1 MKKRYWKTALLI
13 LMAIVILA
21 LIFAPVIVKNQT
33 IKRSPELIGRQIS
46 LDKLKVNYFS
56 STIRLIDFILYEA
69 EEEEAFV
76 SFDTLL
82 VNLAPL
88 RLIRKEK
95 VIEQL
100 YLAGLTAH
108 IIQEDS
114 IFNFTDLI
122 EHHQTE
128 EKDSSERD
136 STSDEPFQYIFS
148 NLELNQ
154 AYFSFT
160 DASIDKT
167 IYARDL
173 GLFIPYIAWDQ
184 EDRSEAGIRF
194 NFHKEGYFQTDLNM
208 DPREG
213 EFDAEI
219 TINHLYLHEFTEFLR
234 KTVDL
239 DSIGGLI
246 NTELLIAGDLDEIQ
260 HSSVSGEIELLNFEL
275 IDHYQK
281 KLIAL
286 DGMNLSIHE
295 IDLQS
300 QDFQFDSLT
309 LTKPFV
315 QFELYDSSNNFFEF
329 FGIQPSPDTDSAQG
343 IDSEKDSL
351 ESLPGSPLSYALNSF
366 IITEGMIDFTDYR
379 TTEPFSYDLSELEM
393 SVASISSHDD
403 RIDLSA
409 RTLLNNRGK
418 LNAELG
424 INPQDPLNMTLDVGI
439 TDFILSD
446 LNIYSRYYL
455 GSSIVRGDM
464 YYRSKTNI
472 RGGQLSSENNLVIE
486 NVEVGD
492 REGGLHDLP
501 LKFAVFLLKDREG
514 VIDLDIPVRGDL
526 KDPKVSVGKIVWN
539 TLKNLIVRTVAAPYD
554 LLADMIGVDP
564 KDIQAIE
571 FAYADTLLTELRSE
585 QLSLLLNLEEKKE
598 GLGIELIYYNDSD
611 KETEHIFLAKAG
623 ENQAPLSEVDSVD
636 LARSCTDLT
645 EQFSLTRIKLVDS
658 YLKSM
663 KDSTIIFITR
673 SHTDAPG
680 NMGSIPRFEVKYSM
694 EEYKT
699 ED

>member
-1 MKKRYWKTALLI
+1 M
-13 LMAIVILA
+13 
-21 LIFAPVIVKNQT
+21 
-33 IKRSPELIGRQIS
+33 
-46 LDKLKVNYFS
+46 
-56 STIRLIDFILYEA
+56 
-69 EEEEAFV
+69 
-76 SFDTLL
+76 
-82 VNLAPL
+82 
-88 RLIRKEK
+88 
-95 VIEQL
+95 
-100 YLAGLTAH
+100 
-108 IIQEDS
+108 
-114 IFNFTDLI
+114 
-122 EHHQTE
+122 
-128 EKDSSERD
+128 
-136 STSDEPFQYIFS
+136 
-148 NLELNQ
+148 
-154 AYFSFT
+154 
-160 DASIDKT
+160 
-167 IYARDL
+167 
-173 GLFIPYIAWDQ
+173 
-184 EDRSEAGIRF
+184 
-194 NFHKEGYFQTDLNM
+194 
-208 DPREG
+208 
-213 EFDAEI
+213 
-219 TINHLYLHEFTEFLR
+219 
-234 KTVDL
+234 
-239 DSIGGLI
+239 
-246 NTELLIAGDLDEIQ
+246 
-260 HSSVSGEIELLNFEL
+260 
-275 IDHYQK
+275 
-281 KLIAL
+281 
-286 DGMNLSIHE
+286 
-295 IDLQS
+295 
-300 QDFQFDSLT
+300 
-309 LTKPFV
+309 
-315 QFELYDSSNNFFEF
+315 
-329 FGIQPSPDTDSAQG
+329 
-343 IDSEKDSL
+343 
-351 ESLPGSPLSYALNSF
+351 
-366 IITEGMIDFTDYR
+366 
-379 TTEPFSYDLSELEM
+379 
-393 SVASISSHDD
+393 
-403 RIDLSA
+403 
-409 RTLLNNRGK
+409 LLNNRGK